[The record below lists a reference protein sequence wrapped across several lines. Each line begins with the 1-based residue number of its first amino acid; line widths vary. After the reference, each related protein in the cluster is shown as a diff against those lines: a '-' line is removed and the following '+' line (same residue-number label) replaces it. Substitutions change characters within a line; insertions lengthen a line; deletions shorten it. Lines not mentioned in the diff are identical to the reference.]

1 MSVSIVNV
9 SARSKV
15 DQVKDRLRALIY
27 LGKLPAGHRLP
38 PERELAKQFAV
49 STPTLNKA
57 MAALE
62 ADGLLDRT
70 VGRGTFVR
78 EGVVAGG
85 TVAVVFDFRHMAKGV
100 PFYETL
106 MNSLLD
112 EVSRHKM
119 RPQFI
124 LGRGDSDEAFSQ
136 SLELASPLWRQ
147 VAGVIMLASRKRFED
162 EMARNGKPVVII
174 STFQEGR
181 RLVRFDYPAMVR
193 MSCEHLAA
201 KGYRKVGLITD
212 AGDAPGMDG
221 AETLRS
227 FNTVT
232 DALGMT
238 VKSQWRMLNTNTSPA
253 DGRLAMHQLWKGPDR
268 PRAIL
273 VSDEN
278 IAVGVGQAMLELGIR
293 CPEDLAVISHRTTGV
308 KMAMPVRF
316 TLCSFALA
324 EVCAAAWSF
333 LDRLIAGDPEAPAVV
348 KVEPRIVPGETT

>member
-1 MSVSIVNV
+1 MSAAITNV

-27 LGKLPAGHRLP
+27 QGRLHAGHRLP
-38 PERELAKQFAV
+38 PERELAKQFSV

-85 TVAVVFDFRHMAKGV
+85 TVAVVFDYRELARGV

-106 MNSLLD
+106 MNSLLA

-124 LGRGDSDEAFSQ
+124 LGRGDSDEAFTQ

-147 VAGVIMLASRKRFED
+147 VVGVIMVAWHGNFED
-162 EMARNGKPVVII
+162 QMAKNGKPVVVL
-174 STFQEGR
+174 SAYEEGR
-181 RLVRFDYPAMVR
+181 RRVQFDYPALIR
-193 MSCEHLAA
+193 MSCEHLAG
-201 KGYRKVGLITD
+201 KGYREIGLITES
-212 AGDAPGMDG
+212 GDAPGKDG
-221 AETLRS
+221 AKIARS
-227 FNTVT
+227 FGEVT
-232 DALGMT
+232 SELGLI
-238 VKSQWRMLNTNTSPA
+238 VKPQWRKLNVNTSA
-253 DGRLAMHQLWKGPDR
+253 AAGRAAMHQLWEGSDR

-278 IAVGVGQAMLELGIR
+278 VAVGVGEAMLELGVR
-293 CPEDLAVISHRTTGV
+293 CPEDLAVVSHRTTGV
-308 KMAMPVRF
+308 DLAMPLKF
-316 TLCSFALA
+316 TQCCFDLR
-324 EVCAAAWSF
+324 EMCATAWSF
-333 LDRLIAGDPEAPAVV
+333 LDRLIAGDPEVPAVL
-348 KVEPRIVPGETT
+348 KVEPHLVPGKTT